1 MKILFCNFEYPP
13 LGGGGGISNALLA
26 EELAQRHK
34 VTVLTSQYMDMPCRE
49 YKNGVEIIRVPV
61 PFRTQLAVASPLSM
75 VGYMRAGI
83 RVGKKLLAISKY
95 DVINTH
101 FVLPTG
107 PVGDA
112 LARFSGIPNV
122 LSLHG
127 GDLYDPSKL
136 TSPHRHPI
144 LRWWVRRMLKKA
156 AVVVG
161 QSTNTIENMHRFY
174 NSEIRALKIPLG
186 IRRPILE
193 PVSRKKYGFDD
204 KDILLVTVGRLVSR
218 KAIEQLIAMMGTFE
232 RKRVCLL
239 IIGAGPKE
247 AFLRHEA
254 EKYGV
259 SDCVR
264 FMGYV
269 EEAEKFNIINM
280 CDIFVSTTQH
290 EGFGLMF
297 LEAMACGLPVVCYDH
312 GGHRDFLINDVTG
325 FVVPVNAREE
335 FKNGIQR
342 LVVDSALRTRMG
354 AENLRRVEEYFIDR
368 CAQRYEA
375 AFEEALWNSM
385 NRFHHPVPIM
395 A

>member
-13 LGGGGGISNALLA
+13 LGGGGGIGTALLA

-34 VTVLTSQYMDMPCRE
+34 VTVLTSQYMDMPYGE
-49 YKNGVEIIRVPV
+49 YKNGVKIIRVPV

-83 RVGKKLLAISKY
+83 RVGKKLLAISKF

-112 LARFSGIPNV
+112 LATFSGIPNV

-156 AVVVG
+156 TVVVG

-174 NSEIRALKIPLG
+174 SSEIRALKIPLG

-193 PVSRKKYGFDD
+193 PVSRKKYGFGD

-239 IIGAGPKE
+239 IIGTGPKE

-254 EKYGV
+254 EKYRV

-269 EEAEKFNIINM
+269 EEAEKFNIMNM

-297 LEAMACGLPVVCYDH
+297 LEAMACGLPVLCYDH

-342 LVVDSALRTRMG
+342 LVVDSALRKRMG

-385 NRFHHPVPIM
+385 NRFHHPAPIM

>member
-34 VTVLTSQYMDMPCRE
+34 VTVLTSQYMDMPYRE

-61 PFRTQLAVASPLSM
+61 PFRTQLAVANPLSM

-112 LARFSGIPNV
+112 LARFSGTPNV

-297 LEAMACGLPVVCYDH
+297 IEAMACGLPVVCYDR

-342 LVVDSALRTRMG
+342 LVVDSALRKRMG